1 MGKYTR
7 IKVEDCWNGG
17 KRKCRKSRGKKLRT
31 IFDL

>member
-17 KRKCRKSRGKKLRT
+17 KRKCRKSGKKVVEDN
-31 IFDL
+31 I

>member
-17 KRKCRKSRGKKLRT
+17 RGNVENQGKKLLRT